1 MRGIFSEAGGKLKRV
16 IVCRPSL
23 AHQRLTPSN
32 CRELLFDDVMWVQQ
46 AKADHT
52 TFVELMQDRQV
63 EVFDVNDLLEET
75 LSRTHAKNFLLER
88 FASERRLGPIAG
100 PPIRAW
106 LNEISAEKLA
116 QHVIGGLVLD
126 DLPTSLR
133 ESKVLNHFFQK
144 FDFIVSPVP
153 NLLFQRDSS
162 AFIGSGVI
170 VNAMQFPAR
179 KLEQL
184 IMRTIYKHHPVF
196 RNTSIWFG
204 DRDDTSLDMATLEGG
219 DVLPIGNN
227 CVLIGLSERTSH
239 VGVACLAEALLSN
252 PLTGIQRIIACRAPK
267 ARATMHLDTIFT
279 FVDRDCVTA
288 YTDIVDHLE
297 CISIRR
303 EGDGLLKIHK
313 EKGTLYEV
321 VKDALKL
328 STCVLLQR
336 EEIILKPNGNNGMTE
351 TMSSRCL
358 PEKWSLIR
366 GTRTQMI
373 FCATRAS
380 RY

>member
-1 MRGIFSEAGGKLKRV
+1 M
-16 IVCRPSL
+16 
-23 AHQRLTPSN
+23 
-32 CRELLFDDVMWVQQ
+32 
-46 AKADHT
+46 
-52 TFVELMQDRQV
+52 
-63 EVFDVNDLLEET
+63 
-75 LSRTHAKNFLLER
+75 
-88 FASERRLGPIAG
+88 
-100 PPIRAW
+100 
-106 LNEISAEKLA
+106 
-116 QHVIGGLVLD
+116 LD

-252 PLTGIQRIIACRAPK
+252 PLTDIQRIIACRAPK

-328 STCVLLQR
+328 SHLRVIATGGDHFEAER
-336 EEIILKPNGNNGMTE
+336 EQWDDGNNVLALSPGEVVTYSRNTHTNDLLRDAGIKVLTISGQE
-351 TMSSRCL
+351 LGRGRGGTHCMSCPVERD
-358 PEKWSLIR
+358 
-366 GTRTQMI
+366 
-373 FCATRAS
+373 
-380 RY
+380 